1 MTRGEPIFMTKDVS
15 VRLHERGEMLP
26 VVSSASLE
34 VLRDGCTGIIG
45 ESGCGKSLFCR
56 AILGLL
62 ESPKWQVEGEVLL
75 EEERVPIRE
84 DEKMDLFRGSR
95 MTMIVQNPL
104 SAFDPRLTIGEHFLE
119 GCPRKERRKALE
131 EALRQLERM
140 YIHSPETVLKSYPF
154 QLSGGMLQRVLIA
167 LCLQKEPALLV
178 ADEPTTAL
186 DSTVQKEILK
196 LLKELQQKKGI
207 SLLLVSH
214 DLEVISR
221 MADTVYVMYAGRIV
235 EQGDMEAVRQKPL
248 HPYTQGLFRARP
260 SFSKERLEVMAGRPP
275 MLGEIRKPGCPFASR
290 CPMCQKECREKLPPL
305 QKVRSGHYVR
315 CWNQEGTV

>member
-1 MTRGEPIFMTKDVS
+1 MTTGKPIFMIKDVS
-15 VRLHERGEMLP
+15 VRLHERGDLLP
-26 VVSSASLE
+26 VVSSASIE
-34 VLRDGCTGIIG
+34 VSKGGCTGIIG
-45 ESGCGKSLFCR
+45 ESGCGKSVLCR
-56 AILGLL
+56 AVLGLL

-75 EEERVPIRE
+75 EGERVPIWE

-104 SAFDPRLTIGEHFLE
+104 SAFDPRLTIGAHFLE
-119 GCPRKERRKALE
+119 GCSRKEYRKSRE
-131 EALRQLERM
+131 KVLRQLERM
-140 YIHSPETVLKSYPF
+140 YIHDPETVLKSYPF

-167 LCLQKEPALLV
+167 LCLQKEPGLLV
-178 ADEPTTAL
+178 ADEPTTSL

-196 LLKELQQKKGI
+196 LLKELQQKRDI

-221 MADTVYVMYAGRIV
+221 MADTVYVMYAGRVV
-235 EQGDMEAVRQKPL
+235 EQGDMEEVRKKPL

-275 MLGEIRKPGCPFASR
+275 LLGEIRKAGCPFSSR
-290 CPMCQKECREKLPPL
+290 CPVGQVICREKLSPL
-305 QKVRSGHYVR
+305 QKVQQGHWVR